1 MDFRDRGGGRG
12 ARRHR
17 SFCNKGQEVRASGEN
32 HWYLEKT
39 QRLRRRNAALFCV
52 WGEVRV
58 RLAEVIALK
67 GPWLSGASVLCAPI
81 PSLLGGTIR
90 AAATCWLGVGN
101 IFYSHVSSG
110 WWLRWQGAQ
119 RPFWK
124 VVLGAASPSSVGFR
138 VRMITGQKQ
147 ALPLFPAGEAEILRL
162 GVQDPRR
169 PRAGL

>member
-39 QRLRRRNAALFCV
+39 QRLRRRNSALFCV

-124 VVLGAASPSSVGFR
+124 VVLGAASPSSVQYLHHSFFILDVHG
-138 VRMITGQKQ
+138 
-147 ALPLFPAGEAEILRL
+147 LAELKGKIEIKFSSKDLNL
-162 GVQDPRR
+162 
-169 PRAGL
+169 